1 MSGFLPLAE
10 IKSRVRALARAVD
23 APESCLPTFDSRQDG
38 LFVES
43 DAAYH
48 LAYVEPGRGP
58 EWRKTTLD
66 IDELLYW
73 IFEGATFKMAC
84 AFELKHR
91 IETEDFRRQL
101 FKH

>member
-48 LAYVEPGRGP
+48 LAYVEPTSGMVFYNSEEPPVR
-58 EWRKTTLD
+58 LS
-66 IDELLYW
+66 
-73 IFEGATFKMAC
+73 AC
-84 AFELKHR
+84 
-91 IETEDFRRQL
+91 
-101 FKH
+101 